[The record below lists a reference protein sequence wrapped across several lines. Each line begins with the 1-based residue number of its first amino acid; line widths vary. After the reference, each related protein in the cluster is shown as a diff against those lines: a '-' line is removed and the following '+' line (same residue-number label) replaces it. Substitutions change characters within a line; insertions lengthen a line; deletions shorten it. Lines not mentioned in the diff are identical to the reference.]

1 MAEKTVNRNSI
12 KTTVSLLFPF
22 SASLCIGVE
31 ARALELIRAMEENEW
46 KHVRSRANRKM
57 KAWIMV
63 AIFFEILS
71 ILFTSAAL
79 SPSLLWVWWHEH
91 LFKNST
97 MNGCHSFSNP
107 SILFISGVD
116 NALYIYI
123 YKIAT
128 PDRPPLAAVMLLCR
142 SPRNN
147 QAGEL
152 PPDTFWA
159 SPHILSVRGRVG

>member
-63 AIFFEILS
+63 AIFFEILAV
-71 ILFTSAAL
+71 LFTSAAL
-79 SPSLLWVWWHEH
+79 SPSLLWVWWHVH
-91 LFKNST
+91 LFKNPRW
-97 MNGCHSFSNP
+97 MSFVFKSFN
-107 SILFISGVD
+107 SLHFSSFHFVD
-116 NALYIYI
+116 NALYI
-123 YKIAT
+123 KNCNS
-128 PDRPPLAAVMLLCR
+128 R
-142 SPRNN
+142 
-147 QAGEL
+147 
-152 PPDTFWA
+152 
-159 SPHILSVRGRVG
+159 